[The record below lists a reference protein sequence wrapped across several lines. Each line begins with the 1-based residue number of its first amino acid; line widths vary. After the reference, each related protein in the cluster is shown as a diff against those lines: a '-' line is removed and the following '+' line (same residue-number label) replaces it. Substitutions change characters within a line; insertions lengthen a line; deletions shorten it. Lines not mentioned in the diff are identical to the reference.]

1 MAWAMA
7 WDGKARRA
15 ASTFCISSH
24 LHPFQIKPSQ
34 TKHGHG
40 HLASIIFNH
49 SFLQRVHSLLFWTTS
64 HRIQPLSRTKSVS
77 NLQNCTSIESISQ
90 LFPAV
95 LRRTPYPLLLVLCRV
110 ARPVVTLGCPP
121 AQHFNPPNLRHPHFV
136 FVDRCNA
143 LDRHT
148 ARF

>member
-1 MAWAMA
+1 MA

-24 LHPFQIKPSQ
+24 LHPFQIKPNQ
-34 TKHGHG
+34 TKHGLGHG

-49 SFLQRVHSLLFWTTS
+49 SFLSSESILCCFGL
-64 HRIQPLSRTKSVS
+64 HRIASNHFPVQNLFQISRT
-77 NLQNCTSIESISQ
+77 CTSIESISQ

-143 LDRHT
+143 FDRHT